1 MLPCVI
7 SIFAHPSSIFIS
19 KICANLCKNMIV
31 IIDYGM
37 GNLRNVEKACEV
49 LGAKAKV
56 SDSVGVIKKAKK
68 IIFPGVGNFGEA
80 VKELRKRKIF
90 DTLIQTANSGVP
102 FFGICVGMQ
111 LLLEASEEAPGVKGL
126 GLLEGKVKKFNA
138 KKIIVP
144 HMGWNQAH
152 SAKRIAQSGKN
163 LFNGILDGSYFYFAH
178 SYYCDIKDKEA
189 VLATTQYDIDFVSAC
204 HKKNIWGVQFHPE
217 KSQKLGLKLF
227 DNFLNLC

>member
-1 MLPCVI
+1 
-7 SIFAHPSSIFIS
+7 
-19 KICANLCKNMIV
+19 MIA

-37 GNLRNVEKACEV
+37 GNLRNVEKACEL
-49 LGAKAKV
+49 LGKKAKV
-56 SDSVGVIKKAKK
+56 SDSASIIKKAKK

-90 DTLIQTANSGVP
+90 STLIQAAKSGVP

-111 LLLEASEEAPGVKGL
+111 LLLQASEEAPGVKGL

-144 HMGWNQAH
+144 HMGWNEVRVQGTGI
-152 SAKRIAQSGKN
+152 RGQGK
-163 LFNGILDGSYFYFAH
+163 LFEGIKDESYFYFAH

-189 VLATTQYDIDFVSAC
+189 VLAATKYDIDFVSAC